1 MKFFKRMKD
10 GGPASRVWGFF
21 LIEWKRVFSIALLK
35 FEDGSREA
43 FHTHAFNAWSWVL
56 KGKLRE
62 QTVLKADYGPIDT
75 YSFRAHTPSGGPI
88 YTARSRMHRVFSSGT
103 TWVLTFRGPWRDT
116 WWEYIPAEDAYFK
129 LTHGRE
135 VLEITRTFPNG

>member
-1 MKFFKRMKD
+1 MKLFKVMKD
-10 GGPASRVWGFF
+10 GGPLSHVWGFW
-21 LIEWKRVFSIALLK
+21 LIEWKRLFSIALLR

-43 FHTHAFNAWSWVL
+43 YHTHAFNAWSWVL
-56 KGKLRE
+56 WGRLWE
-62 QTVLKADYGPIDT
+62 QSIIKPEYGPVDT
-75 YSFRAHTPSGGPI
+75 YSFRKYTPSFWPI
-88 YTARSRMHRVFSSGT
+88 YTPRDTMHRVVSRGR

-135 VLEITRTFPNG
+135 VLEITRTMP